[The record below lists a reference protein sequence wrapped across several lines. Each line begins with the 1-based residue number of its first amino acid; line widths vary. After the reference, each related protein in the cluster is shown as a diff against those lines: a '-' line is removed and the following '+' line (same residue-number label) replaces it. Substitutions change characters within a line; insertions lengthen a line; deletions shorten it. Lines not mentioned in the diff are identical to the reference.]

1 MGDDTPARQN
11 AENAD
16 PPTGGSAGPTE
27 RAVVT
32 GRRSETPFVLVGGVA
47 LVIWA
52 VAAIVAAG
60 VLLLW
65 WLA

>member
-1 MGDDTPARQN
+1 MGDDTPATHE
-11 AENAD
+11 AESAD
-16 PPTGGSAGPTE
+16 PPPGDSAGQTE

-52 VAAIVAAG
+52 VAALVAAG

>member
-1 MGDDTPARQN
+1 MGDDTPATHE
-11 AENAD
+11 AESAD
-16 PPTGGSAGPTE
+16 PPPGGSAGQTE

-52 VAAIVAAG
+52 VAALVAAG